1 MSGPPPEHR
10 SDQELVAAVQ
20 GGDETAFAAL
30 YHRHRDFALRI
41 GWRYSLNDADALDA
55 VQSAFV
61 YLAGRLAPGVS
72 PPFVLTAKLST
83 FLFPVVKHEALALRR
98 KAVRMKLGAN
108 ITSEAA
114 ATAIFEE
121 IPARYAPPDADRSAR
136 RVASAIKSLPPAQ
149 REVILLRFIDNLSM
163 EEISAVLAIPAGTV
177 KSRLHNAI
185 KALAA
190 DAEAVQALAEGK

>member
-1 MSGPPPEHR
+1 
-10 SDQELVAAVQ
+10 
-20 GGDETAFAAL
+20 L

-41 GWRYSLNDADALDA
+41 AWRYSTTDADALDA

-61 YLAGRLAPGVS
+61 YLAGKLTPGVS

-98 KAVRMKLGAN
+98 KGARMKLGADIGN
-108 ITSEAA
+108 EAA
-114 ATAIFEE
+114 ASAVVDEL
-121 IPARYAPPDADRSAR
+121 PARDAPPDADRSAR

-177 KSRLHNAI
+177 KSRLHNAM
-185 KALAA
+185 KALAE
-190 DAEAVQALAEGK
+190 DAEAVGALVEGK